1 MITFLKN
8 LFRKDA
14 GASLDV
20 KTTPLS
26 REHLRRF
33 ERQVVQYRPPQLI
46 VGSGQSVG
54 KQRDHNE
61 DSLYCM
67 HSMLSDGELDLPFG
81 IFIVADGMGG
91 HQHGEIASSV
101 AARTMSEYLI
111 KEVYL
116 KIISPDRMPVESLHE
131 IMEEGVHKAQ
141 QAVLKMAPGGGTT
154 LTVALVLGER
164 ITITHVGDSR
174 AYLVKADG
182 SIQAV
187 TKDHSLVGR
196 LIELGQITEEEAAVH
211 PQRNVLYRA
220 LGQSEPFEPDLDVQT
235 FPQLGYLL
243 LCSDGLWGVVSE
255 DEIRRIVMNSTSL
268 PDACQLL
275 TAAANDA
282 GGPDNISVILVQ
294 YLD

>member
-1 MITFLKN
+1 M
-8 LFRKDA
+8 
-14 GASLDV
+14 

-33 ERQVVQYRPPQLI
+33 ERRTTHYTPHQLL

-61 DSLYCM
+61 DTLFAM
-67 HSMLSDGELDLPFG
+67 HSVLSDGELDLPFG
-81 IFIVADGMGG
+81 IFIIADGMGG

-101 AARTMSEYLI
+101 AARTMADHLVR
-111 KEVYL
+111 EVYL
-116 KIISPDRMPVESLHE
+116 RVVSPQKATMESLHE
-131 IMEEGVHKAQ
+131 IMEEGIHKAQ
-141 QAVLKMAPGGGTT
+141 QAVVNQAPGGGTT

-164 ITITHVGDSR
+164 VTLAHVGDSR
-174 AYLVKADG
+174 AYLVKSDG
-182 SIQAV
+182 KLHAV

-220 LGQSEPFEPDLDVQT
+220 LGQAEPFEPDLDIQT
-235 FPQLGYLL
+235 FPRPGYLM
-243 LCSDGLWGVVSE
+243 LCSDGLWGVVPE
-255 DEIRRIVMNSTSL
+255 DEMRRIITNSTSL
-268 PDACQLL
+268 PDACHQL

>member
-1 MITFLKN
+1 MFTFIKN
-8 LFRKDA
+8 LFTKSS
-14 GASLDV
+14 GTSLDV

-33 ERQVVQYRPPQLI
+33 ERPVTQYAPHQLVVGI
-46 VGSGQSVG
+46 GQSVG

-61 DSLYCM
+61 DLMFCM
-67 HSMLSDGELDLPFG
+67 HSVLSDGELDLPFG
-81 IFIVADGMGG
+81 VFIVADGMGG

-101 AARTMSEYLI
+101 AARTMAEYLV
-111 KEVYL
+111 KEVYQHV
-116 KIISPDRMPVESLHE
+116 ISPDKSAIDSLHE
-131 IMEEGVHKAQ
+131 IMDEGVRKAQ
-141 QAVLKMAPGGGTT
+141 HSVVKLAPGGGTT

-164 ITITHVGDSR
+164 ITLAHVGDSR
-174 AYLVKADG
+174 AYLIKGDG
-182 SIQAV
+182 TMQAV

-220 LGQSEPFEPDLDVQT
+220 LGQSEPFEPDLDIQT
-235 FPQLGYLL
+235 FPRPGYLMI
-243 LCSDGLWGVVSE
+243 CSDGLWGVVPE
-255 DEIRRIVMNSTSL
+255 KEMRRIILNTPSL
-268 PDACQLL
+268 PDACQQL